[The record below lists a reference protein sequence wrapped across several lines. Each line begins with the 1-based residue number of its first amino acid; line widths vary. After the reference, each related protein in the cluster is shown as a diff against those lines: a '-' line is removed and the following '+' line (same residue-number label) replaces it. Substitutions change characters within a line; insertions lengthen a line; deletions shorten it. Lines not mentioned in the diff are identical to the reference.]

1 MPVFYVESSAL
12 FKRYRTEPGTP
23 VVNALFQERAESDV
37 FTTSHLVIVEME
49 ATGARALNGRTLTR
63 QALGVLLRSFAEDMG
78 RIMILPVSAS
88 ILANAGQA
96 ARNHALRALDAI
108 HFASAATVR
117 ETISGQLVLV
127 SSDHEIVQAAKA
139 DGIPVLNPED
149 AGALQTLRSLRV

>member
-1 MPVFYVESSAL
+1 
-12 FKRYRTEPGTP
+12 
-23 VVNALFQERAESDV
+23 
-37 FTTSHLVIVEME
+37 
-49 ATGARALNGRTLTR
+49 
-63 QALGVLLRSFAEDMG
+63 LGVLLRSFAEDMG

-108 HFASAATVR
+108 HFASAAIVR